1 MGAATLAVARGSPA
15 SALVP
20 PAAAD
25 RGEALFFYGTLTDP
39 DVLARV
45 LGRAVDP
52 ADLEPA
58 TLAGFDRVGV
68 LGASY
73 PVLVPAP
80 GASVAVDGLLFLRAT
95 RRDIAR
101 INRFEGDGY
110 RAEAH
115 DVRTAGG
122 GARRAWLYLGV
133 EGALVP
139 SGRAWALEAWR
150 RLHKPAFLAACAD
163 WAAAP
168 RDRE

>member
-1 MGAATLAVARGSPA
+1 MGAALAVDRGPPA
-15 SALVP
+15 SAPVP

-45 LGRAVDP
+45 LGRPVDP
-52 ADLEPA
+52 ADLEPG
-58 TLAGFDRVGV
+58 TLAGFGRVGV

-80 GASVAVDGLLFLRAT
+80 GGSVDGLLFLRAT

-101 INRFEGDGY
+101 INRFEGPEY

-139 SGRAWALEAWR
+139 SGEAWALEAWR
-150 RLHKPAFLAACAD
+150 RLHKTAFLAGCAD
-163 WAAAP
+163 RAAVP
-168 RDRE
+168 RERR

>member
-1 MGAATLAVARGSPA
+1 MGAALATARGPLA
-15 SALVP
+15 PALVP

-25 RGEALFFYGTLTDP
+25 RGEPLFFYGTLTDP

-45 LGRAVDP
+45 LARPVDP
-52 ADLEPA
+52 RDLEPA
-58 TLAGFDRVGV
+58 TLAGFGRVGV

-73 PVLVPAP
+73 PVLVPTP
-80 GASVAVDGLLFLRAT
+80 GGSVDGLLLLRAT

-101 INRFEGDGY
+101 INRFEGEEY

-133 EGALVP
+133 EGALTP
-139 SGRAWALEAWR
+139 SGDPWALEAWR
-150 RLHKPAFLAACAD
+150 RLHKAAFLAACAD

-168 RDRE
+168 REPG